1 MDIFSRGNDALT
13 VNPAVGV
20 TESLSQHGSDWL
32 WAVTALYIVSFIGL
46 LSVCFAVRESD
57 RVFHYILTMALLV
70 GSVTYFAQASD
81 LGWTAIDQAEHL
93 ASGASRQIFFAKYIN
108 WAISF
113 PSFALSLG
121 LLSGVSWTTIICNI
135 FLSWFWILT
144 YLAAAYTITDYKW
157 GFFAFGTF
165 AWLILAMSTLNE
177 SRESA
182 SLLGINR
189 DYVLLSGI
197 LNLLWIL
204 YPIAFALSDGSN
216 LIGVTSSFIFFGVLD
231 VLMGPV
237 LSIIF
242 VLMTRKWDFKK
253 LNVAFSDHRGDR
265 GDLLG
270 LNKEPVPSTNVATSN
285 A

>member
-1 MDIFSRGNDALT
+1 
-13 VNPAVGV
+13 
-20 TESLSQHGSDWL
+20 
-32 WAVTALYIVSFIGL
+32 
-46 LSVCFAVRESD
+46 
-57 RVFHYILTMALLV
+57 MALLV

-81 LGWTAIDQAEHL
+81 LGWTAIGQVDHL
-93 ASGASRQIFFAKYIN
+93 ASGVSRQIFFAKYIN

-113 PSFALSLG
+113 PSFALALG

-135 FLSWFWILT
+135 FLSWFWVFT
-144 YLAAAYTITDYKW
+144 YLAAAYTTTNYKW
-157 GFFAFGTF
+157 GFFTFGTF

-182 SLLGINR
+182 ALLGINR
-189 DYVLLSGI
+189 DYVLLSGF
-197 LNLLWIL
+197 LNLIWIL
-204 YPIAFALSDGSN
+204 YPIAFALSDGGN
-216 LIGVTSSFIFFGVLD
+216 IIGVTSGSIFFGVID

-253 LNVAFSDHRGDR
+253 LNVDFSDHRGDR
-265 GDLLG
+265 DALLG
-270 LNKEPVPSTNVATSN
+270 VDKEPTPSTSGASPN